1 MTSDPEP
8 LKLTFG
14 LLKRAGELMRIR
26 DGAPVWVEQRQRT
39 DADGDLLHALPSIGI
54 RFDPSPAG
62 YARSIVTIG
71 H

>member
-14 LLKRAGELMRIR
+14 LLKRASELMPIP
-26 DGAPVWVEQRQRT
+26 DGVWMWVEQRQRT
-39 DADGDLLHALPSIGI
+39 DADGDLLHALQSIGI
-54 RFDPSPAG
+54 RFDASPAG